1 MSQCEERWCCCFDL
15 EFEEDCIDFALD
27 FTECGCGDDM
37 GLDFGEL
44 IVIHT
49 DPPLYPG
56 PYVVI
61 PKRRDQILDTKNKT
75 MADDVTVKEVPW
87 IEVSN
92 PEGTTYII
100 ASD

>member
-1 MSQCEERWCCCFDL
+1 MSQCEERCCCYFEL
-15 EFEEDCIDFALD
+15 EFEEDCVDFDLD
-27 FTECGCGDDM
+27 FEECGCGDDM
-37 GLDFGEL
+37 DLDFGEL
-44 IVIHT
+44 FVIHT
-49 DPPLYPG
+49 DPDPYPG

-61 PKRRDQILDTKNKT
+61 PKRRDQVLSTKNKT
-75 MADDVTVKEVPW
+75 MGGDVTVKEVPW